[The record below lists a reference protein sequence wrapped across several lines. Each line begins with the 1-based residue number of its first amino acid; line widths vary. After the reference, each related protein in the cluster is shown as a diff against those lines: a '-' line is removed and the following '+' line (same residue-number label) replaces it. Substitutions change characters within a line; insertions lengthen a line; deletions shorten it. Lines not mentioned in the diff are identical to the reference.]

1 MVKSIPAL
9 NKIKFLTQISP
20 SLANPSIAS
29 PPFEIR
35 GAILAVEGL
44 DPASVWNMTNSLA
57 EQLERDEK
65 FAVRIF
71 GGPDPYEFIR
81 KSRGVSDDILMTM
94 ETFLGVIS
102 QWHRISKEMVEY
114 ITTKPKQIE
123 FKRTELEQR
132 VENHDTVMTEARAER
147 APESAISPMTMTK
160 AADLPLASPMPQ
172 LPTSAPSKTDEALNM
187 PASILPERT
196 SPRRTPPTPPPQPPR
211 VQSPPHSATK
221 QNPPPTSVALTHSR
235 HTSTSHETQT
245 LIPIALIP
253 HYQLTTVDS
262 SAIVLPITDAYSPL
276 SHWQWLATLW
286 RGCVGP
292 DVSVVVEDVSEA
304 TNPRSSMSVGP
315 GTEAMA
321 AEGVEVRLQDAR
333 AIVVRLGLDARVLEG
348 EGWDKA
354 KRRVGFEVEEFLRR

>member
-1 MVKSIPAL
+1 MIKSIPAL
-9 NKIKFLTQISP
+9 NKLKFLTQISP

-57 EQLERDEK
+57 ERLERDRK

-81 KSRGVSDDILMTM
+81 KSRGASDDTPMIM

-114 ITTKPKQIE
+114 VTTKPKQIL
-123 FKRTELEQR
+123 FNRSELEQR
-132 VENHDTVMTEARAER
+132 VENHDTVMTEARGLDR
-147 APESAISPMTMTK
+147 APESAVSPMTK
-160 AADLPLASPMPQ
+160 AADLSLALPMPQ
-172 LPTSAPSKTDEALNM
+172 LPTSAPSTTNEALNVAESN
-187 PASILPERT
+187 PPERT
-196 SPRRTPPTPPPQPPR
+196 STRRTPPTPPPHPR
-211 VQSPPHSATK
+211 VPSPPHSATK
-221 QNPPPTSVALTHSR
+221 PNPPPSTAPTHSR
-235 HTSTSHETQT
+235 HTSSSHQTQT
-245 LIPIALIP
+245 QTPIPIALIP

-262 SAIVLPITDAYSPL
+262 SAIALPITDAYSPL

-304 TNPRSSMSVGP
+304 TNSRSSISVGQ
-315 GTEAMA
+315 GSEAMA

-333 AIVVRLGLDARVLEG
+333 AIVVRLGLDTRVLEG

-354 KRRVGFEVEEFLRR
+354 TRRVGFEVEEFLRR